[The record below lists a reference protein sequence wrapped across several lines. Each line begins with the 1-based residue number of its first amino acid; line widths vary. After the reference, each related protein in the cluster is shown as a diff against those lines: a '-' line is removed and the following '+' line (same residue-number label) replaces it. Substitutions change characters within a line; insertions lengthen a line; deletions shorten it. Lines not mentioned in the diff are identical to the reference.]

1 MKQKQIL
8 QSNFWNG
15 IIDDIRS
22 TLASGFWYSENL
34 EVGKGRALKQVVNN
48 QAENPCSYAVANFI
62 TKLIQNGTDI
72 YGLGQDNITNK
83 DTTIWK
89 KTNAL
94 DGAWGIPTNGTV
106 AGSTFV
112 PNNPLFAVLNGNIF
126 FDAGNGSVGKYTI
139 ASNTMNAAWKT
150 GAAMKGGTIWQGK
163 IYGWIGQDI
172 YVIDPVAD
180 TLTKMKSVSTE
191 QTIVDLVPYGNLLCV
206 VCTSTVTISRAY
218 LWDGV
223 STIAWV
229 EVLEIGQGQV
239 SGGANLEGNI
249 YVAISTPNKRSL
261 KLKAYSG
268 VYFRTIYT
276 YSARKN
282 LAGTSA
288 YIMPASKL
296 KVFDGFVYFLITGTK
311 PNSSYV
317 GLYEYAIA
325 RFGRED
331 ANNPMTFSIY
341 KTIDFTSERSLN
353 GQIENND
360 FIIIENIVGASD
372 TAEKAI
378 AAVIY
383 SADNN
388 TTFFL
393 SSTNTY
399 SAQAGVLET
408 FIFDGGDASVEK
420 QLMGISVFTEAL
432 ASAGQV
438 VCKYK
443 KDEETAWTTIF
454 TNTTDS
460 GISYEAVNIESAGTC
475 LPTFKTIQFRIE
487 VIGNTTITGF
497 KFKFEPT
504 EQIF

>member
-1 MKQKQIL
+1 MKPKQIL
-8 QSNFWNG
+8 QQNFWSG
-15 IIDDIRS
+15 IIDDIRGN
-22 TLASGFWYSENL
+22 LASGFWYSENL
-34 EVGKGRALKQVVNN
+34 EITGKALKQVANN
-48 QAENPCSYAVANFI
+48 QAENVCNYATANFI

-72 YGLGQDNITNK
+72 YGLGQDNATNK
-83 DTTIWK
+83 DVTIWK

-106 AGSTFV
+106 AGTTFAAD
-112 PNNPLFAVLNGNIF
+112 NPLFAVLNGDIF

-139 ASNTMNAAWKT
+139 ATNTMNATWKT
-150 GAAMKGGTIWQGK
+150 GASMKGGTIWQGK

-180 TLTKMKSVSTE
+180 TLTNMKSVSTE
-191 QTIVDLVPYGNLLCV
+191 QTIVELVPYGNLLCV

-223 STIAWV
+223 STTSWV

-239 SGGANLEGNI
+239 SGGANLEGTI
-249 YVAISTPNKRSL
+249 IVAISTPNKRKL

-268 VYFRTIYT
+268 VYFRTLYT

-288 YIMPASKL
+288 YVMPASRL
-296 KVFDGFVYFLITGTK
+296 KVFDGFVYLIITGTQ
-311 PNSSYV
+311 PNGSYA

-331 ANNPMTFSIY
+331 ANNPMAFSIY
-341 KTIDFTSERSLN
+341 KTLDFSSARSID
-353 GQIENND
+353 GQTINND
-360 FIIIENIVGASD
+360 FTILENIVSASN
-372 TAEKAI
+372 TVEKAV

-383 SADNN
+383 SALNN
-388 TTFFL
+388 STFFL
-393 SSTNTY
+393 ASTSTY
-399 SAQAGVLET
+399 SGQAGVLET
-408 FIFDGGDASVEK
+408 FVFDGGDASIEK
-420 QLMGISVFTEAL
+420 QLIGVSVFTEAL
-432 ASAGQV
+432 ASAGKV

-454 TNTTDS
+454 TNTTGNS
-460 GISYEAVNIESAGTC
+460 VSYEAVSIESTGVT
-475 LPTFKTIQFRIE
+475 LPTFKKIQFRIE